1 MLWQEGLYFQKGR
14 ERVKKLTDRIGRE
27 MLFFDGAMGTMLQA
41 QGLPEGTAPDV
52 WNILNPSAVE
62 TVHRQYLQAGCHIL
76 KTNTFGANA
85 LKLKPYGYTVTDVV
99 STAVSLTKQS
109 IAAEKAE
116 AYVALDIGPTG
127 KLLEP
132 LGDLA
137 FEHAVSLFAEMVK
150 AGVTA
155 GADCILIETMSDS
168 YELKAAVLAAKENSD
183 LPIFCTVVFDENAKL
198 LTGADIAATVALL
211 EGLGVTALGMN
222 CGRGPEAMLPLVE
235 ELRACSS
242 LPLIVNPNAGLP
254 RMCDGK
260 TVFDVEPEAFA
271 RSMAPI
277 AEKAAFIGGCCGT
290 TPAHLAA
297 LVDGYRDVKPSA
309 VPHYDTLT
317 VSSFAKSV
325 TIGAEPVIIGER
337 INPTGKKRFRQAL
350 IENDMDYLLR
360 EAIAQEESGAHI
372 LDVNVGIPDI
382 DEAERLPAAIQALQ
396 QVTALPLQLDTADP
410 AAMEKAL
417 RLYNGKPLINS
428 VNGKEESLQAVL
440 PLVKKYGG
448 GVVALTL
455 DEDGIPSTAQGRL
468 AIAKRIVERAEA
480 LGIDRRNILVD
491 VLTLPVSA
499 DDNAA
504 KVTLEA
510 LQLVKKEL
518 RVKTVLGVSNVS
530 FGLPSR
536 ETVNAAFYTMALQAG
551 LDAGIINPNVEAM
564 TKVYDSFTALMG
576 YDSHC
581 ERYIARFSAESVAAP
596 VSTGMSLTLKE
607 AVIKGLSDQAAS
619 LSQQALN
626 DNLEPLA
633 IINEQLVPAL
643 DHVGRG
649 FENGSLFLPQLLMSA
664 QAAKAAFDVIK
675 SSMSTQTDA
684 AERDLVVLA
693 TVKGDIHDIGKN
705 IVKVLLENYQF
716 RVLDLGKDVSPETIV
731 DTVLQTGARL
741 VGLSALMTTTV
752 PAMEE
757 TIRQL
762 RAACPSC
769 LVMVGGAVMTQEYAD
784 RIGADFYGK
793 DAMASVAYAKS
804 VF

>member
-1 MLWQEGLYFQKGR
+1 M
-14 ERVKKLTDRIGRE
+14 KKLTDRIGHE
-27 MLFFDGAMGTMLQA
+27 LLFFDGAMGTMLQA
-41 QGLPEGTAPDV
+41 QGLPEGTAPDA

-85 LKLKPYGYTVTDVV
+85 LKLKPYGYTVTAVV
-99 STAVSLTKQS
+99 STAVSLAKQA

-137 FEHAVSLFAEMVK
+137 FESAVSLFAEMVK
-150 AGVTA
+150 VGVAA

-211 EGLGVTALGMN
+211 EGLGVTALGVN

-235 ELRACSS
+235 ELRACCS

-277 AEKAAFIGGCCGT
+277 VAMASFVGGCCGT

-297 LVDGYRDVKPSA
+297 LVDGYRDAKPSA

-410 AAMEKAL
+410 VAMEKAL

-564 TKVYDSFTALMG
+564 TKAYDSFTALMG

-581 ERYIARFSAESVAAP
+581 ERYIARFSTESVSSST
-596 VSTGMSLTLKE
+596 STGMSLTLKE
-607 AVIKGLSDQAAS
+607 AVIKGLGDQAAS

-626 DNLEPLA
+626 DILEPLA

-675 SSMSTQTDA
+675 SSMSTQTEA

-769 LVMVGGAVMTQEYAD
+769 SVMVGGAVMTQEYAD

-804 VF
+804 VFQR